1 MSYTIQGKVKTI
13 FETQNITESFKKR
26 EFVVTTQEQ
35 YPQDILIELTQD
47 KTDVLNAYKAGD
59 EVKVSINIRGREW
72 INPEGVARYFN
83 TIQAWRI
90 ENLANAAPQS
100 FGGNDGFA
108 PAPPVDTFSNG
119 DDDDLPF

>member
-1 MSYTIQGKVKTI
+1 MEITGKLKKV
-13 FETQNITESFKKR
+13 FETQNITASFKKR

-100 FGGNDGFA
+100 P
-108 PAPPVDTFSNG
+108 PAR
-119 DDDDLPF
+119 LQAQL

>member
-1 MSYTIQGKVKTI
+1 MEITGRIKKI
-13 FETQNITESFKKR
+13 FDTQDITASFKKR

-35 YPQDILIELTQD
+35 YPQDIIIEFTQD
-47 KTDVLNAYKAGD
+47 KTDLLNNYQPGA
-59 EVKVSINIRGREW
+59 EVRVAINIRGREW

-90 ENLANAAPQS
+90 ENLAQAAPQ
-100 FGGNDGFA
+100 GGSGYPTDFA
-108 PAPPVDTFSNG
+108 PAPPVDTFASS

>member
-1 MSYTIQGKVKTI
+1 MKLEGQLKKK
-13 FETQNITESFKKR
+13 FETQNITASFQKR
-26 EFVVTTQEQ
+26 EFVITTQEQ
-35 YPQDILIELTQD
+35 YPQDILLELTQD
-47 KTDVLNAYKAGD
+47 KVTLLNKYNEGD
-59 EVKVSINIRGREW
+59 LISVDINVRGREW

-83 TIQAWRI
+83 TIQAWSI

-100 FGGNDGFA
+100 FRGNDGFA

>member
-1 MSYTIQGKVKTI
+1 MEITGRIKKI
-13 FETQNITESFKKR
+13 FDTQDITASFRKR
-26 EFVVTTQEQ
+26 EFVVSTQEQ
-35 YPQDILIELTQD
+35 YPQDIIMEFTQD
-47 KTDVLNAYKAGD
+47 KTSELDKFQVGT

-90 ENLANAAPQS
+90 ENLAQAAPQ
-100 FGGNDGFA
+100 GGNYPPQDFA
-108 PAPPVDTFSNG
+108 PAAPVDFGTS